1 MNDET
6 ARAYIRYESALETV
20 GKILDSIK
28 PTLLLIPYSHQLG
41 VITYD
46 EAVDLK
52 NHIDNSVRLLRTVLE
67 EKLAVF
73 MALKDAEEE

>member
-6 ARAYIRYESALETV
+6 ARAYIKYESALETV
-20 GKILDSIK
+20 GKMLDSIK
-28 PTLLLIPYSHQLG
+28 TTLLFIPYAHQLG

-52 NHIDNSVRLLRTVLE
+52 NHIDNSLIILRTVLE
-67 EKLAVF
+67 EKEAEYL
-73 MALKDAEEE
+73 ALKYAEEE

>member
-52 NHIDNSVRLLRTVLE
+52 NHIDNSLIILRNILDQKQAE
-67 EKLAVF
+67 YL
-73 MALKDAEEE
+73 ALKYAEEE